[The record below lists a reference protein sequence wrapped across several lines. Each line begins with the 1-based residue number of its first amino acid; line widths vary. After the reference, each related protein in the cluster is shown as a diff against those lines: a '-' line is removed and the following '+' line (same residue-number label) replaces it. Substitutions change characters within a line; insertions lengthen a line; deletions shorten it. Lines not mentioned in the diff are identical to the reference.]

1 MGFDARRTRWGR
13 RLSYLVARE
22 LVTLWEEGWFRFG
35 FYLRVLLVVAL
46 VPKVQRDWF
55 VPFLGRLLTSPAPYK
70 SWLDS
75 GGDLLAWPYGPAMT
89 LAHLP
94 TILVG
99 LLAVPVWVA
108 SAVFGMTLVAFDLA
122 SVLALRRLTA
132 SPARGMVA
140 KLWWLSPASIVISFW
155 HGQTDVVPLALLL
168 GGLVFL
174 GARRFR
180 QGGALIG
187 LSIAAKLTM
196 AFAPPFLLVWLA
208 LSHRYRSRALEV
220 LVPLALIP
228 AVGYGLVLL
237 SPGAFQMV
245 LGSPVVSQAASA
257 SVSLHGTPV
266 MILPAVLIG
275 LLYVAARA
283 RRLGFDLLVGI
294 LGTALFAMAAVLAVA
309 PGWWLWALPFLAL
322 YASRSGR
329 AEVGW
334 GVWLFSSVLA
344 VETVLGASGA
354 ELAFLGPLP
363 SWKLPPLVS
372 SVSLTLVVSVGFV
385 LATSMFRH
393 LLADN
398 DPYGLAKRPLM
409 IGLAGPSGSGKDTL
423 SSALARV
430 FGEREVVAVS
440 GDDYHKWERAAP
452 MWRVFTHLNP
462 TANRLRELTDDVIA
476 LTLGRSIQCRYYDHG
491 SGRFEPTRSKHY
503 NDVVLVSGLHTLYV
517 PELRNAL
524 DVKIYLD
531 MDEAL
536 RRFLKIGRDVE
547 ERGHDRQS
555 VENSIAL
562 REPDLVKYVKPQAD
576 HADLV
581 LRLEAR
587 DPEELA
593 RMSFG
598 DTPALRLRATIRSA
612 LKIDEVAR
620 LLAVFSF
627 AELEVIRT
635 DGSGE
640 TEFRFEGDDV
650 TGEDVTELVKLLVP
664 HCDELIAVEPHFDGG
679 VTGVM
684 QLLVLMQISVVRRGA
699 ARS

>member
-1 MGFDARRTRWGR
+1 VR
-13 RLSYLVARE
+13 RLAYLAARE
-22 LVTLWEEGWFRFG
+22 LVTLWEERWFRFG
-35 FYLRVLLVVAL
+35 FFLRILAVLVL
-46 VPKVQRDWF
+46 VPRVQRDWF
-55 VPFLGRLLTSPAPYK
+55 VPFLGGVLATPTPYQR
-70 SWLDS
+70 WLES
-75 GGDLLAWPYGPAMT
+75 GGDAVAWPYGPAMT

-94 TILVG
+94 TVLVG
-99 LLAVPVWVA
+99 LLQMPLWVG
-108 SAVFGMTLVAFDLA
+108 SAVFGLTLVVFDLA
-122 SVLALRRLTA
+122 SMLALRHLTA
-132 SPARGMVA
+132 SPARMTVA

-180 QGGALIG
+180 LGGALIG

-208 LSHRYRSRALEV
+208 LSHRYRSRALEAV
-220 LVPLALIP
+220 APLALIP
-228 AVGYGLVLL
+228 LVGYGLLL
-237 SPGAFQMV
+237 LWPGAFQMV
-245 LGSPVVSQAASA
+245 LGSPVVGQAASA

-266 MILPAVLIG
+266 MILPGVLIG

-294 LGTALFAMAAVLAVA
+294 LGAALFAMAAVLAVA

-322 YASRSGR
+322 YASRSWR
-329 AEVGW
+329 VEVVW

-344 VETVLGASGA
+344 LETVLGASGA
-354 ELAFLGPLP
+354 DLAFLPPLP
-363 SWKLPPLVS
+363 SISVPPVVS
-372 SVSLTLVVSVGFV
+372 SASLTLVVSVGFV
-385 LATSMFRH
+385 LAASMFRH

-398 DPYGLAKRPLM
+398 DPYDLAKRPLL
-409 IGLAGPSGSGKDTL
+409 IGLSGPSGSGKDTL

-476 LTLGRSIQCRYYDHG
+476 LTLGRSIQCRYYDHS

-524 DVKIYLD
+524 DVRIFLD
-531 MDEAL
+531 MDERL

-547 ERGHDRQS
+547 ERGHDRES
-555 VENSIAL
+555 VEKSMAL
-562 REPDLVKYVKPQAD
+562 REPDLAKYIRPQAD

-581 LRLEAR
+581 LRLEPR
-587 DPEELA
+587 DAEELPQLK
-593 RMSFG
+593 FG
-598 DTPALRLRATIRSA
+598 ESPALRLRATIRSA

-627 AELEVIRT
+627 AEIEVVRT

-650 TGEDVTELVKLLVP
+650 TGQDVLELVKLLVP
-664 HCDELIAVEPHFDGG
+664 HCDELLAVEPRFDGG

-684 QLLVLMQISVVRRGA
+684 QLLVLMQISVVRRRT
-699 ARS
+699 ARNV